1 MADKVLMRG
10 THVLGEAAIRAGC
23 RAYFGYPITPQN
35 ELPEYMA
42 AAFAKRKDAVFVQA
56 ESELASI
63 NMVMGASM
71 AGARVMTSSSS
82 PGISLKQEGISYIA
96 AMELPAVIVNMMR
109 GGPGLGNIAPA
120 QGDYF
125 QATKGGGHGDYRL
138 IVLAPAF
145 GQEIADMTRAAFEMA
160 DEYRTPV
167 MILGDGMMGQM
178 MEPVV
183 FPEPVDLSSLP
194 RKEWVLDGCAHR
206 PSRIIRSLWLDMALE
221 EEQNWRLARK
231 YRKIAEEIP
240 DQEMYL
246 VDDAELII
254 VAYGTAARIAKG
266 GVHRVR
272 EMGLKAGLYRPK
284 TLWPFPAEQLAR
296 LSSSVGGIVVFEMS
310 TGQMVEDVRLAV
322 EGRCDV
328 SFYGRPGGVVST
340 PEELARVLSSTYHRL
355 GTRSRSRGHFG
366 YGHEGQR
373 KVAGKYLST
382 GN

>member
-1 MADKVLMRG
+1 MDGKVLMRG

-42 AAFAKRKDAVFVQA
+42 AAFAKMEGAVFLQA

-63 NMVMGASM
+63 NMVMGASI

-82 PGISLKQEGISYIA
+82 PGVSLKQEGISYLA
-96 AMELPAVIVNMMR
+96 AMEFPAVIVNMMR

-125 QATKGGGHGDYRL
+125 QATKGGGHGDYRV
-138 IVLAPAF
+138 IVLAPAY
-145 GQEIADMTRAAFEMA
+145 GQEIADMTRDAFDMA
-160 DEYRTPV
+160 DKYRTPV

-183 FPEPVDLSSLP
+183 FPEPLSPDSLP
-194 RKEWVLDGCAHR
+194 KKDYVLNGCEGR
-206 PSRIIRSLWLDMALE
+206 PSRIVRSLWLDTSLE
-221 EEQNWRLARK
+221 EELNWRLVRK
-231 YRKIAEEIP
+231 YEIISEELP

-246 VDDAELII
+246 VDDADVIM

-266 GVHRVR
+266 GVHRAR
-272 EMGLKAGLYRPK
+272 EAGLKVGLFRPK
-284 TLWPFPAEQLAR
+284 TLWPFPSEPLAR
-296 LSSSVGGIVVFEMS
+296 LSRKIDHIVVFEMS

-328 SFYGRPGGVVST
+328 SFYGRPGGVVAT
-340 PEELARVLSSTYHRL
+340 PEEIARVLSGTYHRL
-355 GTRSRSRGHFG
+355 DHGRGTAAESGHKFRSVSS
-366 YGHEGQR
+366 
-373 KVAGKYLST
+373 A
-382 GN
+382 

>member
-1 MADKVLMRG
+1 MGSKVLMRG
-10 THVLGEAAIRAGC
+10 THVLGEGAIRAGC

-35 ELPEYMA
+35 ELPEYMSK
-42 AAFAKRKDAVFVQA
+42 AFAKMDDAVFVQA
-56 ESELASI
+56 ESEIASI
-63 NMVMGASM
+63 NMVIGASV
-71 AGARVMTSSSS
+71 AGARAMTSSSS
-82 PGISLKQEGISYIA
+82 PGISLKQEGISYLA

-125 QATKGGGHGDYRL
+125 QATKGGGHGDYRV

-145 GQEIADMTRAAFEMA
+145 GQEIADMTRQAFDLA
-160 DEYRTPV
+160 DHFRTPV

-183 FPEPVDLSSLP
+183 FPDPIDPTTLP
-194 RKEWVLDGCAHR
+194 KKEWVLDGAKGR
-206 PSRIIRSLWLDMALE
+206 PSRITRSLWLNPVLE
-221 EEQNWRLARK
+221 EEVNWRLIRK
-231 YRKIAEEIP
+231 YEAIEREVP

-246 VDDAELII
+246 VDDADMIV

-272 EMGLKAGLYRPK
+272 EMGHKVGLYRPK
-284 TLWPFPAEQLAR
+284 TLWPFPSKPLAE
-296 LSSSVGGIVVFEMS
+296 LSRNVGKMLVFEMS

-328 SFYGRPGGVVST
+328 SFYGRPGGIIST
-340 PEELARVLSSTYHRL
+340 PEELARVITLNYREL
-355 GTRSRSRGHFG
+355 D
-366 YGHEGQR
+366 
-373 KVAGKYLST
+373 LP
-382 GN
+382 N

>member
-1 MADKVLMRG
+1 MSEKTLMRG

-42 AAFAKRKDAVFVQA
+42 SAFARMDDAVFIQA
-56 ESELASI
+56 ESEIASI
-63 NMVMGASM
+63 NMVIGAAA

-82 PGISLKQEGISYIA
+82 PGISLKQEGISYLA

-125 QATKGGGHGDYRL
+125 QATRGGGHGDYRV
-138 IVLAPAF
+138 IVFAPAY
-145 GQEIADMTRAAFEMA
+145 GQEIADMTRQAFDLA
-160 DEYRTPV
+160 DYYRIPV

-183 FPEPVDLSSLP
+183 FPEPIDPAKLP
-194 RKEWVLDGCAHR
+194 EKEWVVNGSKGR
-206 PSRIIRSLWLDMALE
+206 SSRIILSLWLDPPKE
-221 EEQNWRLARK
+221 EELNWRLARK
-231 YRKIAEEIP
+231 YSAITEVIP

-246 VDDAELII
+246 TDDAELVL

-266 GVHRVR
+266 AVHRAR
-272 EMGLKAGLYRPK
+272 ESGMKVGLYRPK
-284 TLWPFPAEQLAR
+284 TLWPFPSKALAKLCDHVR
-296 LSSSVGGIVVFEMS
+296 HFMAFEMS

-322 EGRCDV
+322 EGRREV

-340 PEELARVLSSTYHRL
+340 PEEVAAIVSSAYH
-355 GTRSRSRGHFG
+355 
-366 YGHEGQR
+366 
-373 KVAGKYLST
+373 GKA
-382 GN
+382 N